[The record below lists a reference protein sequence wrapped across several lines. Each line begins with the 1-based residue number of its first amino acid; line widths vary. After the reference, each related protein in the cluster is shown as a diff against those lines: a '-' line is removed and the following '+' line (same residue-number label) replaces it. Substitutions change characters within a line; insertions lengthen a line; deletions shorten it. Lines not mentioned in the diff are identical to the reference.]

1 MLVSR
6 ETPSGEMYLEMSTER
21 GAVLAT
27 KNHQGGLD
35 DKEDESNGKM
45 FERPCWKRCP
55 VKLMEK

>member
-45 FERPCWKRCP
+45 FERPC
-55 VKLMEK
+55 